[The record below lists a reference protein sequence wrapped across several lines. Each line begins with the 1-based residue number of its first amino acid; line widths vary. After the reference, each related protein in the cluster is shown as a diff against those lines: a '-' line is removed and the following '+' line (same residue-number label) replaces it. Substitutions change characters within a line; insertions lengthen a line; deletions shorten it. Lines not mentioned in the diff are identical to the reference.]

1 MCRNCS
7 PHPSADAGPSTG
19 TQPTFGA
26 QPTRRALA
34 RLLMTGA
41 GLSALTACTPG
52 PAPESEGTGTPVAG
66 SGSPS
71 PSATGSPASGSASAA
86 ASVSAT
92 ASPAAASSSAGAA
105 KSPSVSATPSTTAA
119 AAPPSAASR
128 LPKQFSLT
136 DPASPW
142 VIVNKHRPLK
152 PANYVPADLVQ
163 PRVALAVTGEAAQ
176 LNRTTAAAAERMFA
190 AAAADGV
197 NITLASGYR
206 SYATQVVT
214 YNGWVSSQGRA
225 AADTASARPGYS
237 EHQTGWAFDIGDAG
251 GACSFQPCFAE
262 QPAAVWAKAN
272 AHRFG
277 FVVRYPWMQHTITGY
292 FYESWHLR
300 YIGVEAAT
308 DMRKRGVATLE
319 QYFGLASAPGYL

>member
-1 MCRNCS
+1 MCFNCS
-7 PHPSADAGPSTG
+7 PGPSADA
-19 TQPTFGA
+19 QPGSR
-26 QPTRRALA
+26 PTRRAVA

-41 GLSALTACTPG
+41 SLSALAACTPG
-52 PAPESEGTGTPVAG
+52 PAPEA
-66 SGSPS
+66 SG
-71 PSATGSPASGSASAA
+71 TGSPASGTASSSTGKASQVPSGSATGSASAGSSAKASVTASAA
-86 ASVSAT
+86 ASASPSASAT
-92 ASPAAASSSAGAA
+92 A
-105 KSPSVSATPSTTAA
+105 KSPSATATTTAA

-128 LPKQFSLT
+128 LPKQYSLT
-136 DPASPW
+136 APASPW

-176 LNRTTAAAAERMFA
+176 LNSTTAAAAERMFA

-197 NITLASGYR
+197 TMTLASGYR
-206 SYATQVVT
+206 SYATQTAT

-237 EHQTGWAFDIGDAG
+237 EHQTGWSFDIGDGG
-251 GACSFQPCFAE
+251 GACGFQPCFAE

-277 FVVRYPWMQHTITGY
+277 FVVRYPWMQHAITGY

-308 DMRKRGVATLE
+308 DMRKRGIATLE
-319 QYFGLASAPGYL
+319 QYFGLAAAPGYR

>member
-1 MCRNCS
+1 M
-7 PHPSADAGPSTG
+7 A
-19 TQPTFGA
+19 
-26 QPTRRALA
+26 
-34 RLLMTGA
+34 GA
-41 GLSALTACTPG
+41 GLSALAACTPD
-52 PAPESEGTGTPVAG
+52 PAPD
-66 SGSPS
+66 
-71 PSATGSPASGSASAA
+71 ASGTTSAA
-86 ASVSAT
+86 SGT
-92 ASPAAASSSAGAA
+92 ASPAASGAA
-105 KSPSVSATPSTTAA
+105 SPTAPASAASPASASATTPAATAPTTTAA

-128 LPKQFSLT
+128 LPKQYSLT
-136 DPASPW
+136 APASPW
-142 VIVNKHRPLK
+142 VVVNKHRPLK

-197 NITLASGYR
+197 TMTLASGYR
-206 SYATQVVT
+206 SYATQTVT

-237 EHQTGWAFDIGDAG
+237 EHQTGWSFDIGDGG

-277 FVVRYPWMQHTITGY
+277 FVVRYPFMQHTITGY

-308 DMRKRGVATLE
+308 DMRKRGIATLE
-319 QYFGLASAPGYL
+319 QYFGLEAAPGYR

>member
-1 MCRNCS
+1 MCCDCS
-7 PHPSADAGPSTG
+7 PGPSTDAVPG
-19 TQPTFGA
+19 PR
-26 QPTRRALA
+26 PTRRAVA

-52 PAPESEGTGTPVAG
+52 PAPEASGTT
-66 SGSPS
+66 
-71 PSATGSPASGSASAA
+71 SATPGTASPAASGRASQAPSGSASAGSSAPASVTAPPA
-86 ASVSAT
+86 ASASSP
-92 ASPAAASSSAGAA
+92 ASPSA
-105 KSPSVSATPSTTAA
+105 KSPSAKATATTTAA

-128 LPKQFSLT
+128 LPKQYSLT
-136 DPASPW
+136 APASPW

-152 PANYVPADLVQ
+152 PANYVPANLVQ

-176 LNRTTAAAAERMFA
+176 LNSTTAAAAERMFA

-197 NITLASGYR
+197 TMTLASGYR
-206 SYATQVVT
+206 SYATQTVT

-237 EHQTGWAFDIGDAG
+237 EHQTGWSFDIGDGG

-300 YIGVEAAT
+300 YVGVEAAT
-308 DMRKRGVATLE
+308 DMRKRGIATLE
-319 QYFGLASAPGYL
+319 EYFGVAAAPGYR

>member
-1 MCRNCS
+1 
-7 PHPSADAGPSTG
+7 
-19 TQPTFGA
+19 
-26 QPTRRALA
+26 
-34 RLLMTGA
+34 
-41 GLSALTACTPG
+41 
-52 PAPESEGTGTPVAG
+52 
-66 SGSPS
+66 
-71 PSATGSPASGSASAA
+71 
-86 ASVSAT
+86 
-92 ASPAAASSSAGAA
+92 
-105 KSPSVSATPSTTAA
+105 
-119 AAPPSAASR
+119 
-128 LPKQFSLT
+128 
-136 DPASPW
+136 

-176 LNRTTAAAAERMFA
+176 LNSTTAAAAERMFA

-237 EHQTGWAFDIGDAG
+237 EHQTGWSFDIGDGG

-308 DMRKRGVATLE
+308 DMRKRGIATLE

>member
-1 MCRNCS
+1 MCCNCS
-7 PHPSADAGPSTG
+7 PEPSADAQPGPRL
-19 TQPTFGA
+19 
-26 QPTRRALA
+26 TRRAVA

-41 GLSALTACTPG
+41 GLSALAACTPG
-52 PAPESEGTGTPVAG
+52 PAPDASGTGSTAPG
-66 SGSPS
+66 TTSSSSGQ
-71 PSATGSPASGSASAA
+71 ASPAASTPGSGSASAGSSA
-86 ASVSAT
+86 KASVT
-92 ASPAAASSSAGAA
+92 ASPAASASSSASASA
-105 KSPSVSATPSTTAA
+105 KSPSATATTTAA

-128 LPKQFSLT
+128 LAKQYSLT
-136 DPASPW
+136 APASPW

-190 AAAADGV
+190 AAAEDG
-197 NITLASGYR
+197 ITMTLASGYR
-206 SYATQVVT
+206 SYATQTVT

-237 EHQTGWAFDIGDAG
+237 EHQTGWSFDIGDGG

-262 QPAAVWAKAN
+262 QPSAVWAKAN

-308 DMRKRGVATLE
+308 DMRKRGIATLE
-319 QYFGLASAPGYL
+319 QYFGLAAAPGYR

>member
-1 MCRNCS
+1 MCYHCTS
-7 PHPSADAGPSTG
+7 EPSADAEPGPR
-19 TQPTFGA
+19 
-26 QPTRRALA
+26 PTRRAVA
-34 RLLMTGA
+34 RLLLTGT

-52 PAPESEGTGTPVAG
+52 PAPEASGTT
-66 SGSPS
+66 
-71 PSATGSPASGSASAA
+71 SATPGTASPAASGRASQAPSGSASAGNSATASVTAPPA
-86 ASVSAT
+86 ASVSSP
-92 ASPAAASSSAGAA
+92 ASPSA
-105 KSPSVSATPSTTAA
+105 KSPSATATTTAA

-128 LPKQFSLT
+128 LPKQYSLT
-136 DPASPW
+136 APASPW

-152 PANYVPADLVQ
+152 PANYVPANLVQ

-176 LNRTTAAAAERMFA
+176 LNSTTAAAAERMFA

-197 NITLASGYR
+197 TMTLASGYR
-206 SYATQVVT
+206 SYATQTVT

-237 EHQTGWAFDIGDAG
+237 EHQTGWSFDIGDGG

-300 YIGVEAAT
+300 YVGAEAAT
-308 DMRKRGVATLE
+308 DMRKRGIATLE
-319 QYFGLASAPGYL
+319 QYFGVAAAPGYR